1 MTRYVIG
8 PDIALEF
15 ARRRSRPA
23 GGVQLVAPTLSRAQL
38 LARLYRAVQAGQ
50 LNRTSADEYLD
61 HARMLR
67 IRLLGDRVLQRAAWQ
82 VATHFEWPDTYTA
95 EYIAL
100 TRLQADAFV
109 TLDPELAR
117 TAATLVP
124 VAAVDELLV
133 RQ

>member
-1 MTRYVIG
+1 M
-8 PDIALEF
+8 
-15 ARRRSRPA
+15 
-23 GGVQLVAPTLSRAQL
+23 APTLIRSQL

-124 VAAVDELLV
+124 VATVEELLV